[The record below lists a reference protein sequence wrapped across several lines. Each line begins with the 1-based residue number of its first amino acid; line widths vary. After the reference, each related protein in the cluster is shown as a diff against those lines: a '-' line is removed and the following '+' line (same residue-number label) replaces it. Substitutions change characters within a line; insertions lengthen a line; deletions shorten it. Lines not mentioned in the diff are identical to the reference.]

1 MTVNVIAAVVFIM
14 LLAGCENC
22 SFHGSGG
29 SGSGG
34 KGGTGGSAGPQCRVL
49 SIPM

>member
-1 MTVNVIAAVVFIM
+1 MKVIVAVAFIM

-34 KGGTGGSAGPQCRVL
+34 KGAAGGSAGPQCRVL